1 MVCSCLCLSL
11 THKTRWR
18 MVRTNKVSP
27 HTKPRLPLV
36 GVLSSWLFSS
46 SSPHPSPGRSRHPH
60 RPETAGISVS
70 AAGLQV
76 IEVEGT
82 NSLSTSWVTLKS
94 GTWEV
99 TWFGGG
105 GAAVP
110 EQGGPGPDSPKPSG
124 GQRAPPY
131 WPWSHGE
138 PVIKPL
144 PLPRHPL
151 QPDSWQPFK
160 ER

>member
-1 MVCSCLCLSL
+1 MENGS
-11 THKTRWR
+11 HKI
-18 MVRTNKVSP
+18 SP
-27 HTKPRLPLV
+27 HTKLRLPLV
-36 GVLSSWLFSS
+36 GGSSWFFSS
-46 SSPHPSPGRSRHPH
+46 SSPHHSPGRSRHPH
-60 RPETAGISVS
+60 RPETAGISPS

-82 NSLSTSWVTLKS
+82 NSLSTSWVTSKS

-110 EQGGPGPDSPKPSG
+110 EHGGSGLDSPKLPG
-124 GQRAPPY
+124 RQRAPPY

-138 PVIKPL
+138 PVINPC
-144 PLPRHPL
+144 PS
-151 QPDSWQPFK
+151 PDTLSNQTAGSPSRRGKGFVL
-160 ER
+160 